1 MTGEV
6 PKEGLEKEIGD
17 LLEEFDSRRLP
28 LMLFMHRAHEIRDKY
43 GGFTKDSRLGKAVV
57 ASMERHTGG
66 RDLMAC
72 LLDIMGFDVM
82 VTDIDLPMSGIV
94 EQCKDPEVKALCVS
108 VQMIHECRAVLD
120 LADMLKEAGIR
131 DRIVY
136 NAGGFAVTEEVA
148 KQAGCDVFSLRATEA
163 VKMIKEEVLRK
174 NGY

>member
-72 LLDIMGFDVM
+72 LLDIMGFDVV
-82 VTDIDLPMSGIV
+82 VTDIDLPLTGIV
-94 EQCKDPEVKALCVS
+94 ELCKDPEVRALCVS
-108 VQMIHECRAVLD
+108 IQMIHECRAAID
-120 LADMLKEAGIR
+120 LAKMLEEAGVR

-136 NAGGFAVTEEVA
+136 NAGGFAVTDEVA

-163 VKMIKEEVLRK
+163 VQMIKDEVLRRDA
-174 NGY
+174 

>member
-6 PKEGLEKEIGD
+6 PKEGLEKEIAD
-17 LLEEFDSRRLP
+17 LLEEFDSGRLP

-43 GGFTKDSRLGKAVV
+43 GGFTRDSRLGKAVV

-66 RDLMAC
+66 RDLVAC
-72 LLDIMGFDVM
+72 LLDIMGFDVI
-82 VTDIDLPMSGIV
+82 VTDIDLPLEGIV
-94 EQCKDPEVKALCVS
+94 DLCRDPEVKAVCISIL
-108 VQMIHECRAVLD
+108 MIHECRCAIN
-120 LADMLKEAGIR
+120 LAERLKEEGIR

-136 NAGGFAVTEEVA
+136 NAGGYAVTEEVA
-148 KQAGCDVFSLRATEA
+148 KQAGCDVFSLRAIEA